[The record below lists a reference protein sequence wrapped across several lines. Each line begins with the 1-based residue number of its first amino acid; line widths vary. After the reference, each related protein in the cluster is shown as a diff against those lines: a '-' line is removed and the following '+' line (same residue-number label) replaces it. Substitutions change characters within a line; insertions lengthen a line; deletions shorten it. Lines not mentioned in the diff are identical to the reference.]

1 MKMTRTELTEAVHQD
16 VETRIRDGVKAVIEQ
31 ILEEEMTSHIGAA
44 RRERSPLRRDE
55 RNGHYQRDLIT
66 PVGKVEQLRVP
77 RARQGEFLTEVFDR
91 YQRMTGNVEEAVLEM
106 YLQGVST
113 RKVSAITDALSG
125 VRVGKDAVSRIA
137 SRLDSELQ
145 EWRARPLTLAYAY
158 LYMDSVYLKVNWSG
172 SVTDLALLVAIGVNE
187 QGFREVLAVEAA
199 GGERK
204 EAYRNLLKGLIDR
217 GLKGVQ
223 LVISD
228 DHESIKQAVKVEQPG
243 VSWQRWAVHF
253 MRNVLSAVP
262 ASEMREV
269 GADLKQIFKV
279 SRAGSA
285 KRMAEEFVERYQ
297 KRFVKAV
304 EIFKRGI
311 EDALCYMK
319 YPSSHHNFIRTTNGL
334 ERLFREVKRR
344 TRVVG
349 VFPGEK
355 SAVSLSTTV
364 MLRTTQDWALRRYM
378 DMEPLKAMNS
388 NPQL

>member
-1 MKMTRTELTEAVHQD
+1 MKMTRTELAETIHQD
-16 VETRIRDGVKAVIEQ
+16 VETRIREGVKAVIEQ
-31 ILEEEMTSHIGAA
+31 ILEEEMSTYIGAA
-44 RRERSPLRRDE
+44 PRERTPLRRGE
-55 RNGHYQRDLIT
+55 RNGHYERDLIT

-113 RKVSAITDALSG
+113 RKVAAITDALSG

-137 SRLDSELQ
+137 SRLDDELR
-145 EWRARPLTLAYAY
+145 EWRARPLTLSYVY
-158 LYMDSVYLKVNWSG
+158 LYLDAVYLKVNWSG

-204 EAYRNLLKGLIDR
+204 EAYRGLLKGLIDR

-228 DHESIKQAVKVEQPG
+228 DHESIKQAVKVELPG
-243 VSWQRWAVHF
+243 SKWQRGTVHF

-262 ASEMREV
+262 STEMAEVAS
-269 GADLKQIFKV
+269 DLKEIFKV
-279 SRAGSA
+279 SRESSA
-285 KRMAEEFVERYQ
+285 KRLAEEFAERYE
-297 KRFVKAV
+297 KRFIKAV
-304 EIFKRGI
+304 EVFRRGI
-311 EDALCYMK
+311 EDALVCMRF
-319 YPSSHHNFIRTTNGL
+319 PSSHHVFIRSTNGL

-355 SAVSLSTTV
+355 SAVSLSATV
-364 MLRTTQDWALRRYM
+364 MLRATEDWALRKYM

>member
-1 MKMTRTELTEAVHQD
+1 MTRTELTETIHQD
-16 VETRIRDGVKAVIEQ
+16 VETRIREGVKAVIEQ

-44 RRERSPLRRDE
+44 PRERTPHRRGE
-55 RNGHYQRDLIT
+55 RNGHYERDLIT

-91 YQRMTGNVEEAVLEM
+91 YQRMTGSVEEAVLEM

-113 RKVSAITDALSG
+113 RKVAAITDALSG

-137 SRLDSELQ
+137 SRLDDELR
-145 EWRARPLTLAYAY
+145 EWRARPLTLAYPY
-158 LYMDSVYLKVNWSG
+158 LYLDAVYLKVNWSG

-204 EAYRNLLKGLIDR
+204 EAYRNLLKGLIER

-228 DHESIKQAVKVEQPG
+228 DHESIKQAVKVELPG
-243 VSWQRWAVHF
+243 SKWQRCTVHF

-262 ASEMREV
+262 STEMAEVAS
-269 GADLKQIFKV
+269 DLKEVFKV
-279 SRAGSA
+279 SRESSA
-285 KRMAEEFVERYQ
+285 RRLAEEFAERYE
-297 KRFVKAV
+297 KRLIKAV
-304 EIFKRGI
+304 EVFKRGI
-311 EDALCYMK
+311 EDALSYMRF
-319 YPSSHHNFIRTTNGL
+319 PGSHHIFIRSTNGL

-364 MLRTTQDWALRRYM
+364 MLRATEDWALRKYM
-378 DMEPLKAMNS
+378 DMEPLKAMIS
-388 NPQL
+388 NPQP

>member
-1 MKMTRTELTEAVHQD
+1 MKMTRTELAETVHQD
-16 VETRIRDGVKAVIEQ
+16 VETRIREGVKAVIEQ
-31 ILEEEMTSHIGAA
+31 ILEEEMTAHIGAA
-44 RRERSPLRRDE
+44 RRERSPVRRDE

-113 RKVSAITDALSG
+113 RKVAAITDALSG

-137 SRLDSELQ
+137 ARLDDELR
-145 EWRARPLTLAYAY
+145 EWRARPLSLAYAY
-158 LYMDSVYLKVNWSG
+158 LYMDAVYLKVNWSG

-199 GGERK
+199 GAERK

-217 GLKGVQ
+217 GLRGVQ

-228 DHESIKQAVKVEQPG
+228 DHESIKQAVKIELPG
-243 VSWQRWAVHF
+243 TSWQRCTVHF
-253 MRNVLSAVP
+253 MRNVLSGVP
-262 ASEMREV
+262 ASDMAEV

-279 SRAGSA
+279 SRSSSA
-285 KRMAEEFVERYQ
+285 RGMADEFVERYQ
-297 KRFVKAV
+297 KKYIKAIEV
-304 EIFKRGI
+304 FKRGI
-311 EDALCYMK
+311 EDALCYMRF
-319 YPSSHHNFIRTTNGL
+319 PGSHHNFIRTTNGL

-364 MLRTTQDWALRRYM
+364 MLRATEDWALRRYM
-378 DMEPLKAMNS
+378 DMEPLKALNS

>member
-1 MKMTRTELTEAVHQD
+1 
-16 VETRIRDGVKAVIEQ
+16 
-31 ILEEEMTSHIGAA
+31 
-44 RRERSPLRRDE
+44 
-55 RNGHYQRDLIT
+55 
-66 PVGKVEQLRVP
+66 
-77 RARQGEFLTEVFDR
+77 
-91 YQRMTGNVEEAVLEM
+91 MTGNVEEAVLEM

-113 RKVSAITDALSG
+113 RKVAAITDAISG

-137 SRLDSELQ
+137 SRLDDELR
-145 EWRARPLTLAYAY
+145 EWRARPLTLAYHY
-158 LYMDSVYLKVNWSG
+158 LYLDAVYLKVNWSG

-204 EAYRNLLKGLIDR
+204 EAYRNLLKGLIER

-228 DHESIKQAVKVEQPG
+228 DHESIKQAVKVELRG
-243 VSWQRWAVHF
+243 SKWQRCTVHF

-262 ASEMREV
+262 ATEV
-269 GADLKQIFKV
+269 TGVASDLKEVFKV
-279 SRAGSA
+279 SRESSA
-285 KRMAEEFVERYQ
+285 RRLAEEFMQRYE
-297 KRFVKAV
+297 KRFIKAV

-311 EDALCYMK
+311 EDALVYMGF
-319 YPSSHHNFIRTTNGL
+319 PSSHHIFIRSTNGL

-364 MLRTTQDWALRRYM
+364 MLRATEEWALRRYM
-378 DMEPLKAMNS
+378 DMEPLKAMKS

>member
-1 MKMTRTELTEAVHQD
+1 MKMTRTELAETVHQD
-16 VETRIRDGVKAVIEQ
+16 VETRIREGVKAVIEQ
-31 ILEEEMTSHIGAA
+31 ILEEEMTAHIGAA
-44 RRERSPLRRDE
+44 PRERTPHRRGE
-55 RNGHYQRDLIT
+55 RNGHYERDLIT

-77 RARQGEFLTEVFDR
+77 RSRQGEFLTEVFDR

-113 RKVSAITDALSG
+113 RKVSAITDAVSG

-137 SRLDSELQ
+137 SRLDDELR
-145 EWRARPLTLAYAY
+145 EWRARPLTLPYIY
-158 LYMDSVYLKVNWSG
+158 LYLDAVYLKVNWSG

-187 QGFREVLAVEAA
+187 QGYREVLAVEAA

-204 EAYRNLLKGLIDR
+204 EAYRDLLKGLIDR

-228 DHESIKQAVKVEQPG
+228 DHDSIKQAVKVELPAAA
-243 VSWQRWAVHF
+243 WQRCTVHF

-262 ASEMREV
+262 STEMEEVAS
-269 GADLKQIFKV
+269 DLKEVFKV
-279 SRAGSA
+279 SRESSA
-285 KRMAEEFVERYQ
+285 RRLAEEFAARYE
-297 KRFVKAV
+297 KRFIKAV
-304 EIFKRGI
+304 EVFRRGI
-311 EDALCYMK
+311 EDALRYMRF
-319 YPSSHHNFIRTTNGL
+319 PSSHHIFIRSTNGL

-355 SAVSLSTTV
+355 SAVSLSATV
-364 MLRTTQDWALRRYM
+364 MLRATEDWALRKYM